1 MHSLPCLGQTLTHPP
16 PLQVLLE
23 MAHRVDDTGNIDV
36 ETVVEKY
43 IFKPSDIVSMVSK
56 DVDPQFA
63 TRDTF
68 EIDTAISSRY
78 NGTHMDQKPLERW
91 DSTGGSM
98 ENICLELDSSANGW
112 DADEMFRHAEAMGVQ
127 STFDHSLAGYT
138 MQIQK
143 SDSHEFRKAELEA
156 EKMAREIEN
165 QLMYDERADLENG
178 DEEAQFAA
186 VVRPQGQSPHTF
198 GGTGNNN
205 SSNSGKG
212 AVVTN
217 ASQKYVPPA
226 KRKQGQQMG
235 KLITP
240 QTPPAPISSQP
251 TTPQPVST
259 PPPLQATQQ
268 QQPQQQQQQQLPP
281 PLLSSSSSASHGGP
295 GPKGHQGKGGY
306 NAGPPN
312 SAQQQQYAP
321 NPNVHSTGANISN
334 QNIYNK

>member
-1 MHSLPCLGQTLTHPP
+1 
-16 PLQVLLE
+16 
-23 MAHRVDDTGNIDV
+23 MAHRVDKDTENIDV

-43 IFKPSDIVSMVSK
+43 IFKPSDIVSLVAK
-56 DVDPQFA
+56 DVDPEFA

-91 DSTGGSM
+91 DSTGDSM
-98 ENICLELDSSANGW
+98 DNMCLELDSSANGW
-112 DADEMFRHAEAMGVQ
+112 DANEMFRHAEAMGVQ

-143 SDSHEFRKAELEA
+143 SDSHDFRKAELAA
-156 EKMAREIEN
+156 EKIAREIEN
-165 QLMYDERADLENG
+165 QPMYDERADLENG
-178 DEEAQFAA
+178 DEESQFAA

-198 GGTGNNN
+198 GGNAH
-205 SSNSGKG
+205 SNSRNMSGGDGKG
-212 AVVTN
+212 AVVSN

-240 QTPPAPISSQP
+240 QTPPAPISSNSQP

-259 PPPLQATQQ
+259 PPPLQQQQQVAPQQTQQ
-268 QQPQQQQQQQLPP
+268 QQPPP
-281 PLLSSSSSASHGGP
+281 PLPSSVSAHGPPPPSQQGP
-295 GPKGHQGKGGY
+295 GPKGHPGKGGY
-306 NAGPPN
+306 NAGPGN
-312 SAQQQQYAP
+312 SPHAPPQAQQQQYAP
-321 NPNVHSTGANISN
+321 NVHSTASNISN
-334 QNIYNK
+334 YNK